1 MAIIQISK
9 LQQRS
14 GNLVDLPQLDEAE
27 FGWASDD
34 KRLFIG
40 KETPNENIEV
50 LTSYSRIDFNQIEGS
65 VGNLNISDTPLAGQ
79 VLAYDGTNWVNRGR
93 GANGLLTLGDVGNI
107 KIDGGAIGYVL
118 QTDGIGNVSWA
129 PRGVLYVEIL
139 DLSPDSGN
147 ALGFGNDAVIMNVA
161 NTTPYTN
168 GVGVT
173 ITGVEGNANA
183 NVNSEVFYLKLT
195 TDYPTSGNVV
205 LFTTQDLD
213 PGNVFVDADLEY
225 DNPPNAIATSLTGG
239 AGGVGSAAGANTNIQ
254 YNFNNVLGA
263 DADFTWNQDTNVL
276 TVVGNAVISNIN
288 STGTIT
294 GSRLVATVAT
304 GTSPLL
310 VSSTTVVANLNADRI
325 DGFDASVASSANTVV
340 VRDANGNIAGNTI
353 TGNTVVATVGL
364 TGTLTTAAQP
374 NITSVGT
381 LTGLTSS
388 GNITAANIV
397 ASTGVFTGNGSGLTN
412 LNATNIST
420 GVLPAGRLSG
430 TYSISITGAAATAAT
445 VTTAA
450 QPNITSVGTLT
461 SLAVTG
467 NITAANITASTHI
480 IRSITTGIS
489 AAGSTQGTATLL
501 TKDVNVVSVVT
512 IGTGVVLP
520 VAVAGMVI
528 IVNNNGVNALN
539 VYPNTN
545 TTINNLTINSPLE
558 QSPGASLQFYATS
571 PTQWYTLGATYA

>member
-239 AGGVGSAAGANTNIQ
+239 AGGVGSAAGANTSIQ
-254 YNFNNVLGA
+254 YNFNNLLGA

>member
-239 AGGVGSAAGANTNIQ
+239 AGGVGSAAGANTSIQ
-254 YNFNNVLGA
+254 YNFNNLLGA
-263 DADFTWNQDTNVL
+263 DADFTWNQVTNVL

-501 TKDVNVVSVVT
+501 TKDVNLVSVVA

>member
-139 DLSPDSGN
+139 DLAPDSGN

-205 LFTTQDLD
+205 LFTTQDLA

-239 AGGVGSAAGANTNIQ
+239 AGGVGSAAGANTSIQ
-254 YNFNNVLGA
+254 YNFNNLLGA
-263 DADFTWNQDTNVL
+263 DADFTWNQVTNVL

-397 ASTGVFTGNGSGLTN
+397 VSPGVFTGNGSGLTN

-520 VAVAGMVI
+520 VAVVGMVI

-571 PTQWYTLGATYA
+571 PAQWYTLGATYA

>member
-239 AGGVGSAAGANTNIQ
+239 AGGVGSAAGANTSIQ
-254 YNFNNVLGA
+254 YNFNNLLGA

-325 DGFDASVASSANTVV
+325 DGFDASVSSSANTVV

>member
-205 LFTTQDLD
+205 LFTTQDLA

-239 AGGVGSAAGANTNIQ
+239 AGGVGSAAGANTSIQ
-254 YNFNNVLGA
+254 YNFNNLLGA
-263 DADFTWNQDTNVL
+263 DADFTWNQVTNVL

-397 ASTGVFTGNGSGLTN
+397 ASSGVFTGNGSGLTN

-520 VAVAGMVI
+520 VAVVGMVI

-571 PTQWYTLGATYA
+571 PAQWYTLGATYA

>member
-50 LTSYSRIDFNQIEGS
+50 LTSYSRVDFNQIEGS

-139 DLSPDSGN
+139 DLAPDSGN
-147 ALGFGNDAVIMNVA
+147 VLGFGDDAVIMNVA

-276 TVVGNAVISNIN
+276 TVAGNAVISNIN

-397 ASTGVFTGNGSGLTN
+397 ASPGVFTGNGSGLTN

-501 TKDVNVVSVVT
+501 IKDVNVVSVVA

-571 PTQWYTLGATYA
+571 PAQWYTLGATYA

>member
-397 ASTGVFTGNGSGLTN
+397 ASPGVFTGNGSGLTN